1 MERIEVRPARG
12 DEWRAVAD
20 CVNAAYENYVAR
32 IGKNPAPMLADYPAL
47 IADGLVSVIPGKDG
61 VRGVIVMMV
70 EDDTLFIE
78 NVAVHPADQ
87 GCGFGHALMDY
98 AEQRA
103 RDANRDAILLYTH
116 ERMSENL
123 AFYRNLGFVEIE
135 RRTED
140 GYARVYLRKRL
151 A

>member
-1 MERIEVRPARG
+1 MERIEIRPARS
-12 DEWRAVAD
+12 DESRAVTD
-20 CVNAAYENYVAR
+20 CVNAAYEHYVAR
-32 IGKNPAPMLADYPAL
+32 IGKKPAPMFADYPAL
-47 IADGLVSVIPGKDG
+47 IADGFVSVIPGKEG

-70 EDDTLFIE
+70 EDDALFIE

-87 GCGFGHALMDY
+87 GRGFGRALMDY

-123 AFYRNLGFVEIE
+123 TFYRNLGFVETE